1 MADENGSAQG
11 PVNDPASLE
20 RRIVELNHEIE
31 RLQEIVARKP
41 LPDTRKAITHKFD
54 IAGHEGYITVGEYED
69 GRPGELFITMAKE
82 GSTIGGL
89 MDTIGTLTS
98 LALQYNVPIEVLERK
113 LAHMRFEPS
122 GFTKN
127 PDMPVAKSISDY
139 LFRWLAFQYV
149 SGYRDQNAPQPR
161 PPALPVQ
168 GQPPPLAQ
176 REPVGPK
183 PPQTPVDLV
192 AHALTD
198 TPTCDTCGAL
208 TVRNGACYKCLN
220 CGNSMG
226 CS

>member
-1 MADENGSAQG
+1 MGMQDEVCDGPAQG
-11 PVNDPASLE
+11 PMNDRASLE

-89 MDTIGTLTS
+89 LDTIGTLTS

-127 PDMPVAKSISDY
+127 PEIPIAKSISDY
-139 LFRWLAFQYV
+139 MFRWLAFQYFP
-149 SGYRDQNAPQPR
+149 GYRERFSSQAKPE
-161 PPALPVQ
+161 ALPVQ
-168 GQPPPLAQ
+168 GGQS
-176 REPVGPK
+176 GPK
-183 PPQTPVDLV
+183 PPRTPVDIV
-192 AHALTD
+192 AHALAES
-198 TPTCDTCGAL
+198 PLCDTCGAI